1 VAESDW
7 EFVVPLTPVRRAAV
21 AVLLLIST
29 ACTEKLP
36 AGPSSSNSVPAPVS
50 SAFPAVV
57 KPARIFA
64 FDRGLVYYVQ
74 VYTMGSR
81 FVLYDDG
88 SFALQYS
95 DFPAGYEYRG
105 RYKEVEGNITFE
117 WEGWSR
123 GGPWGATGSL
133 AANSLTVRYNF
144 IMQMSDFEDAV
155 YRRTE
160 P

>member
-1 VAESDW
+1 M
-7 EFVVPLTPVRRAAV
+7 LHTPVRLAAL
-21 AVLLLIST
+21 AALLLISA

-36 AGPSSSNSVPAPVS
+36 AGPSSSNNVPGPVS
-50 SAFPAVV
+50 PAFPAVV

-74 VYTMGSR
+74 VYTIGSR

-95 DFPAGYEYRG
+95 GFPAGGEYRG
-105 RYKEVEGNITFE
+105 RYKEVDSNITFE
-117 WEGWSR
+117 WEGSSTA
-123 GGPWGATGSL
+123 GPWGASGSL
-133 AANSLTVRYNF
+133 TANSLTVRYNF
-144 IMQMSDFEDAV
+144 VMQLSDFEDAV

>member
-1 VAESDW
+1 M
-7 EFVVPLTPVRRAAV
+7 LHTPVRRAAL
-21 AVLLLIST
+21 AVLLLISM

-36 AGPSSSNSVPAPVS
+36 AGPSSSNSVPGPVP
-50 SAFPAVV
+50 AGFPAVV
-57 KPARIFA
+57 KPARVFA
-64 FDRGLVYYVQ
+64 FDRELLYPVRTFTV
-74 VYTMGSR
+74 GSR

-95 DFPAGYEYRG
+95 NTSTNEYRG
-105 RYKEVEGNITFE
+105 RYKEVDGNITFE
-117 WEGWSR
+117 WEGWST
-123 GGPWGATGSL
+123 GGPWGANGSL
-133 AANSLTVRYNF
+133 AANSLTVRYNV

>member
-1 VAESDW
+1 MAESDR
-7 EFVVPLTPVRRAAV
+7 EFVMLHTAVRHAAV

-29 ACTEKLP
+29 ACTEKPP
-36 AGPSSSNSVPAPVS
+36 AGPSSSNNVPGPVS

-64 FDRGLVYYVQ
+64 FDRGLLSHVQ

-95 DFPAGYEYRG
+95 DFPAGHEYRG

-117 WEGWSR
+117 WEGWSSA
-123 GGPWGATGSL
+123 GPWGATGSL

-155 YRRTE
+155 YRKTK

>member
-1 VAESDW
+1 M
-7 EFVVPLTPVRRAAV
+7 PLTPVRCAAV

-29 ACTEKLP
+29 ACAEKLP
-36 AGPSSSNSVPAPVS
+36 AGPSSSDSVPGPVAS
-50 SAFPAVV
+50 VFPAVV
-57 KPARIFA
+57 KPARVFV
-64 FDRGLVYYVQ
+64 FDRELLYHVQ
-74 VYTMGSR
+74 TYTVASR

-95 DFPAGYEYRG
+95 DFPAGHEYRG
-105 RYKEVEGNITFE
+105 RYKEADGNIAFE

-123 GGPWGATGSL
+123 GASASL
-133 AANSLTVRYNF
+133 EANFLTVRYNF